1 METQKTQVVEF
12 EQIVTRGCGMDVHKE
27 TVVATVSGAGIK
39 EETRTFSTFTSSLIE
54 CKEWL
59 KSLEITHT
67 AMESTG
73 VYWKPVFNI
82 LEEDFEILL
91 INARHIKNVP
101 GHKTDKKDSKWIA
114 KLLLSGLLKGSFIPP
129 KEIRELRDLFRY
141 KRKLTGQ
148 VSSEKNRLQ
157 KILED
162 TNIKLSSVVSDT
174 FGVSATKIIDA
185 MLEGEKDIEQ
195 LLLLCHGRLE
205 IKKEQLKEALVGNI
219 TAHHKFMLRTIRES
233 IINIEKVIRKVER
246 QIDKQTKDYQVE
258 IDLLQSIPGVGKDTA
273 RGIVAEI
280 GVNMNVFPDEHHLA
294 SWAGMSP
301 GNNESAGKKKSG
313 RTTHGNKNLKNI
325 LVEAGWAAS
334 HTKNTYLRSKY
345 DSLVGRRGKKR
356 ALIALGHKILCAAYF
371 IIKNKEAYKELGGD
385 FLASKRKKN
394 QIHSYLDKLKKLGV
408 EVEIKKAA

>member
-1 METQKTQVVEF
+1 METQKTPTVEF
-12 EQIVTRGCGMDVHKE
+12 EQIVERGCGMDVHKE
-27 TVVATVSGAGIK
+27 TVVATVSGTGIK
-39 EETRTFSTFTSSLIE
+39 QETRTFSTFTSSLIE
-54 CKEWL
+54 LKEWL
-59 KSLEITHT
+59 KSLGITHA

-73 VYWKPVFNI
+73 IYWKPVFNI

-91 INARHIKNVP
+91 VNARHIKNVP

-174 FGVSATKIIDA
+174 FGVSATKMIDA
-185 MLEGEKDIEQ
+185 MLDGEQDVEKLIT
-195 LLLLCHGRLE
+195 LCHGRLE

-219 TAHHKFMLRTIRES
+219 TEHHKFMLRTIKES
-233 IINIEKVIRKVER
+233 IFNIEKVLKKVER
-246 QIDKQTKDYQVE
+246 QIDKQTKDYNVE
-258 IDLLQSIPGVGKDTA
+258 IGLLQSIPGVGKDTA
-273 RGIVAEI
+273 QGIVAEI
-280 GVNMNVFPDEHHLA
+280 GVNMDVFPNEQHLA

-371 IIKNKEAYKELGGD
+371 IIKNKEAYKELGAD

-394 QIHSYLDKLKKLGV
+394 QIQSYLDKLKKLGI
-408 EVEIKKAA
+408 EIEIKQAA